1 MRKNRLL
8 LIFFTGISSC
18 LFSQQRNEIIQQR
31 VEFIAEQSESEEL
44 DLTNIFDQLNYF
56 YDNPI
61 NLNNTSPEELRT
73 LGLLTEV
80 QITDA
85 LLHVEQFGKFI
96 SIYELQ
102 SLKYWD
108 LNTISLVLPFVKV
121 DDRLENM
128 HITFK
133 EAVKN
138 GKIEWYT
145 RYQRTPEQKKGYA
158 TVSDSV
164 LNNSNSYY
172 RGNPDKYYTRFR
184 YTERT
189 NISLGVTAEKDAG
202 EQFFKGSQK
211 NGFDYYSFH
220 AFYKGGKYIRA
231 VAAGDYQ
238 IQIGQGL
245 NTWSGYAFGKSADI
259 FSSKK
264 AASLLRPYTSVDE
277 NRFFRGGAAIIGYKK
292 WNLLTFYSNKRIDGS
307 GINDSLTDD
316 LEFVT
321 TIDLSGLHRTN
332 SEIAKKNKLS
342 EQVIGNYLSY
352 NSTRFNAGLAVV
364 NQQYS
369 QALQKDTV
377 PYNIYAFR
385 GKNTTAISGD
395 YNFVL
400 RNFNFFGEVSYST
413 HSKSFAQLHG
423 LMAILD
429 PNVSVSVI
437 YRNYSK
443 GYYSFYNNG
452 FSEGSNTQNETG
464 LFSGIKVKLAPAWS
478 VSSYVDFFR
487 FPWLKY
493 QVDAPSKGYEFLVQ
507 PTYKPNKVFELYARF
522 RQQSRQKNS
531 RDTDGSIT
539 EIENIL
545 QNNYRLNLTYKVLE
559 SFTLKSRLEYV
570 TINRKSNVPE
580 DGWIFTQD
588 FLFKPKNLPFDL
600 TLRYALFDT
609 DSYDTRIYT
618 FENNALYVFSIPA
631 YYYQGSRAYALI
643 RFSFLRHCDL
653 WIRYGT
659 FLYSNRTVLSSGPEE
674 IKGSRKSDITVQLRV
689 SF

>member
-184 YTERT
+184 YTYRT

-238 IQIGQGL
+238 IQIGQ
-245 NTWSGYAFGKSADI
+245 
-259 FSSKK
+259 
-264 AASLLRPYTSVDE
+264 
-277 NRFFRGGAAIIGYKK
+277 
-292 WNLLTFYSNKRIDGS
+292 
-307 GINDSLTDD
+307 
-316 LEFVT
+316 
-321 TIDLSGLHRTN
+321 
-332 SEIAKKNKLS
+332 
-342 EQVIGNYLSY
+342 
-352 NSTRFNAGLAVV
+352 
-364 NQQYS
+364 
-369 QALQKDTV
+369 
-377 PYNIYAFR
+377 
-385 GKNTTAISGD
+385 
-395 YNFVL
+395 
-400 RNFNFFGEVSYST
+400 
-413 HSKSFAQLHG
+413 
-423 LMAILD
+423 
-429 PNVSVSVI
+429 
-437 YRNYSK
+437 
-443 GYYSFYNNG
+443 
-452 FSEGSNTQNETG
+452 
-464 LFSGIKVKLAPAWS
+464 
-478 VSSYVDFFR
+478 
-487 FPWLKY
+487 
-493 QVDAPSKGYEFLVQ
+493 
-507 PTYKPNKVFELYARF
+507 
-522 RQQSRQKNS
+522 
-531 RDTDGSIT
+531 
-539 EIENIL
+539 
-545 QNNYRLNLTYKVLE
+545 
-559 SFTLKSRLEYV
+559 
-570 TINRKSNVPE
+570 
-580 DGWIFTQD
+580 
-588 FLFKPKNLPFDL
+588 
-600 TLRYALFDT
+600 
-609 DSYDTRIYT
+609 
-618 FENNALYVFSIPA
+618 
-631 YYYQGSRAYALI
+631 
-643 RFSFLRHCDL
+643 
-653 WIRYGT
+653 
-659 FLYSNRTVLSSGPEE
+659 
-674 IKGSRKSDITVQLRV
+674 
-689 SF
+689 